1 MIEKGTVIIDLN
13 EYDLLKDELFELKEE
28 NERLGEVA
36 RTAKAKELSMRFAVK
51 NIIREEAEKTLEA
64 TKSLRWDKEQIKR
77 YSLDI
82 LYERY
87 KDFTFAKAFIDSLL
101 DEYVKT
107 REENE

>member
-13 EYDLLKDELFELKEE
+13 EYDTLKSELFNLTQE
-28 NERLGEVA
+28 N
-36 RTAKAKELSMRFAVK
+36 KELNKMICNARSEELALRDAAR